1 MISSLVALHLD
12 KYSQFEDTQLD
23 QDYYLRGYL
32 FRGHLFQDS
41 TPLQVI
47 HNGFSGLF
55 SQQVQVLYIYCLEMM
70 HIYLVAD
77 QEQYL

>member
-1 MISSLVALHLD
+1 
-12 KYSQFEDTQLD
+12 
-23 QDYYLRGYL
+23 L

-55 SQQVQVLYIYCLEMM
+55 SQQVQVLYMYCLEMM
-70 HIYLVAD
+70 HYIYLVAD